1 VSTPTPPDPQTFFG
15 ERLPAQMNRQLSDQ
29 QQAVAAAQRT
39 LDGMRG
45 VDATLRFD
53 IRGAGGGTWYLNIA
67 GGQVSGSDTA
77 VHAPFLSIELD
88 RAHFEPLW
96 REAGDNVLGFLGG
109 VSGLGTPIQL
119 TRFRV
124 EQIASVA
131 GALLFEL
138 TGEGGFQLI
147 AHLGG
152 PPAAGS
158 EEVANAPN
166 TSIRVDAAAYRELRS
181 GALQPQDAFLAGKIQ
196 VEGDMQLAMQLALAV
211 LSPD

>member
-1 VSTPTPPDPQTFFG
+1 
-15 ERLPAQMNRQLSDQ
+15 
-29 QQAVAAAQRT
+29 
-39 LDGMRG
+39 
-45 VDATLRFD
+45 
-53 IRGAGGGTWYLNIA
+53 
-67 GGQVSGSDTA
+67 

-158 EEVANAPN
+158 EEAANAPN
-166 TSIRVDAAAYRELRS
+166 TSIRVDADAYRELRS

>member
-1 VSTPTPPDPQTFFG
+1 VNPSLPPDPQTFFG
-15 ERLPAQMNRQLSDQ
+15 ERLPAQMNRQLTDQ
-29 QQAVAAAQRT
+29 QEAAAAAQRT
-39 LDGMRG
+39 LEGMRG

-53 IRGAGGGTWYLNIA
+53 VRGAGGGTWYLNIA
-67 GGQVSGSDTA
+67 EGRVAASDRA
-77 VHAPFLSIELD
+77 AHAPFLSIELD
-88 RAHFEPLW
+88 HEHFEPLW

-109 VSGLGTPIQL
+109 VSGLGKPIQL

-124 EQIASVA
+124 EQIASVR

-138 TGEGGFQLI
+138 TGEGGFRLI

-152 PPAAGS
+152 PAPDGSEPAATG
-158 EEVANAPN
+158 PN
-166 TSIRVDAAAYRELRS
+166 TRIRVDAAAYRELRT

>member
-1 VSTPTPPDPQTFFG
+1 VNPSTPPDPQTFFG
-15 ERLPAQMNRQLSDQ
+15 ERLPAQMNRQLTEQ
-29 QQAVAAAQRT
+29 QEAAAAAQRT
-39 LDGMRG
+39 LEGMRG

-53 IRGAGGGTWYLNIA
+53 VRGAAGGTWYLNISEGRVA
-67 GGQVSGSDTA
+67 ASDTA
-77 VHAPFLSIELD
+77 AHAPFLSIELD
-88 RAHFEPLW
+88 REHFEPLW

-109 VSGLGTPIQL
+109 VSGMGKPIQL

-124 EQIASVA
+124 EQIGSLS
-131 GALLFEL
+131 GALRFEL
-138 TGEGGFQLI
+138 TGEGGFRLI

-152 PPAAGS
+152 ASPSGAEPAA
-158 EEVANAPN
+158 APN
-166 TSIRVDAAAYRELRS
+166 TTIRVDAAAYRELRT

>member
-1 VSTPTPPDPQTFFG
+1 MNPSTPPDPQTFFG
-15 ERLPAQMNRQLSDQ
+15 ERLPAQMNRQLADQ
-29 QQAVAAAQRT
+29 QEAAAAAQRT
-39 LDGMRG
+39 LEGMRG

-53 IRGAGGGTWYLNIA
+53 VRGAGGGTWYLNIT
-67 GGQVSGSDTA
+67 GGRVAASDTA
-77 VHAPFLSIELD
+77 THAPFLAIELD
-88 RAHFEPLW
+88 REHFEPLW
-96 REAGDNVLGFLGG
+96 REAGNNVLGFLGG
-109 VSGLGTPIQL
+109 VSGLGKPIQL

-124 EQIASVA
+124 EQIGSVS
-131 GALLFEL
+131 GALRFEL

-152 PPAAGS
+152 PPPDGS
-158 EEVANAPN
+158 EPAAN
-166 TSIRVDAAAYRELRS
+166 TSIRVDAAAYRELQS